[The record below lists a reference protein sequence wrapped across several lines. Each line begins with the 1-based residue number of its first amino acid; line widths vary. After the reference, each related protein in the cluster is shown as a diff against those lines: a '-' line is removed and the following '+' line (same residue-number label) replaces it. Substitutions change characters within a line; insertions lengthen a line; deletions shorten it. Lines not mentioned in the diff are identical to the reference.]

1 MVDSMARPYNSW
13 AHEPYPSNEA
23 PYYRPDSSRQSQR
36 LPPSS
41 SFVSSQTPA
50 QSPQEVR
57 ETVYK
62 QSPYAV
68 HPAAPAPAHHMT
80 PRPLDSPSE
89 RQVTNPS
96 GQRPPDIYARL
107 SPTYSSSAS
116 DQTGDAQ
123 DPFRPL
129 PQQQQQQQHPSSRV
143 PPLTPPMRQ
152 YRDMPHTYP
161 HPHAPPPPLPLPP
174 HSSVHRPLPG
184 PHGKDLRIQPPPQ
197 AMNSPSQ
204 SSTMSWSPN
213 PSSSRSDRMKISQLV
228 DAGPTTSSSRAASKR
243 PEAPRGAGPGR
254 KSYRLKVR
262 QQPMAAR
269 SCGFGERDRR
279 VVDPPPIVQLFIDD
293 PDASPEEIKAQLKH
307 PFAVVHATIWNETG
321 EQDCSAMPEDYRQQ
335 RRLMGTVV
343 ASPFV
348 GNDEKGEEG
357 CFFCF
362 ADLSVRTPGSF
373 RLRFSIMFLDPTN
386 TAIGHRTPI
395 CAITMSDV
403 FTVYNAKDFPGMQAS
418 TALTKR
424 LKDQGCLISIKK
436 GSEKTGGNHGRD
448 DSDDDD
454 DGDDSDGR
462 GKKPKRQRR

>member
-13 AHEPYPSNEA
+13 AHEPYSSNEG
-23 PYYRPDSSRQSQR
+23 PYYRPDSSRQGQR

-41 SFVSSQTPA
+41 SFLSQTPPPSA
-50 QSPQEVR
+50 TEAR

-62 QSPYAV
+62 QQSPYAV
-68 HPAAPAPAHHMT
+68 HPAAPTPAHHMT
-80 PRPLDSPSE
+80 PRPLASPTE
-89 RQVTNPS
+89 RQVTNQP

-107 SPTYSSSAS
+107 SPTYSSGAS
-116 DQTGDAQ
+116 DQTGDVPDQ
-123 DPFRPL
+123 FRP
-129 PQQQQQQQHPSSRV
+129 PQQNISSRV
-143 PPLTPPMRQ
+143 PPPLTPPMRQ

-161 HPHAPPPPLPLPP
+161 HPHPPPPLPLPP
-174 HSSVHRPLPG
+174 SQSSAHRSLPG
-184 PHGKDLRIQPPPQ
+184 PRGKDLRIQPPLHV
-197 AMNSPSQ
+197 MNSPSQ
-204 SSTMSWSPN
+204 SNMPWSPN
-213 PSSSRSDRMKISQLV
+213 SASSRSDKMKISQLV
-228 DAGPTTSSSRAASKR
+228 DSGPTTSSSRAASKR
-243 PEAPRGAGPGR
+243 PEVSRATGPGR

-279 VVDPPPIVQLFIDD
+279 VVDPPPIVQLSIDD
-293 PDASPEEIKAQLKH
+293 PDASPDEIKAQLKH

-348 GNDEKGEEG
+348 GNDDKGEEG

-436 GSEKTGGNHGRD
+436 GSEKTGGGHGRD
-448 DSDDDD
+448 DSDDDEED
-454 DGDDSDGR
+454 DDEDGR

>member
-1 MVDSMARPYNSW
+1 
-13 AHEPYPSNEA
+13 
-23 PYYRPDSSRQSQR
+23 
-36 LPPSS
+36 
-41 SFVSSQTPA
+41 
-50 QSPQEVR
+50 
-57 ETVYK
+57 
-62 QSPYAV
+62 
-68 HPAAPAPAHHMT
+68 
-80 PRPLDSPSE
+80 
-89 RQVTNPS
+89 
-96 GQRPPDIYARL
+96 
-107 SPTYSSSAS
+107 
-116 DQTGDAQ
+116 
-123 DPFRPL
+123 
-129 PQQQQQQQHPSSRV
+129 
-143 PPLTPPMRQ
+143 
-152 YRDMPHTYP
+152 
-161 HPHAPPPPLPLPP
+161 
-174 HSSVHRPLPG
+174 
-184 PHGKDLRIQPPPQ
+184 
-197 AMNSPSQ
+197 
-204 SSTMSWSPN
+204 
-213 PSSSRSDRMKISQLV
+213 
-228 DAGPTTSSSRAASKR
+228 
-243 PEAPRGAGPGR
+243 
-254 KSYRLKVR
+254 
-262 QQPMAAR
+262 MAAR

-395 CAITMSDV
+395 CAITMSEV

-436 GSEKTGGNHGRD
+436 GSEKTGVGHSRD

-454 DGDDSDGR
+454 DDDDEEGR